1 MNLRSCKYTAAQGT
15 APAAPLRYNS
25 SLYYL
30 FCAKRSSFFQQNV
43 HRRSKTAPNAFFFG
57 QFAACPGAVLTNPAA
72 LCYNFHDFRQEAG
85 PAGRSPPYTIF
96 SRRIF
101 ETDAMKGSAVGLQAD
116 WQAPFFVFL
125 RRSHRRK
132 QMKTKNSSPAR
143 NVVLAALFLALAFV
157 LPMVT
162 GHLPQVGNMLCPMHF
177 PILLCGFV
185 LGGPWGLAVGFA
197 APLLRS
203 VLFGMPPM
211 FPIAISMAFEL
222 AAYGAVSGWLY
233 RRVKHTLPMTYA
245 TLAAAMVAGARS
257 ASCWRACPA
266 RASRSRPS
274 CPVRSSP
281 LCRAS
286 SHSWCSSPSSSPLCR
301 KPRCWSNRFS
311 LPLSQVKK
319 LVQHPNNI
327 FSICNSTLL
336 LLH

>member
-1 MNLRSCKYTAAQGT
+1 
-15 APAAPLRYNS
+15 
-25 SLYYL
+25 
-30 FCAKRSSFFQQNV
+30 
-43 HRRSKTAPNAFFFG
+43 
-57 QFAACPGAVLTNPAA
+57 
-72 LCYNFHDFRQEAG
+72 
-85 PAGRSPPYTIF
+85 
-96 SRRIF
+96 
-101 ETDAMKGSAVGLQAD
+101 
-116 WQAPFFVFL
+116 
-125 RRSHRRK
+125 
-132 QMKTKNSSPAR
+132 MKTKNSSPAR

-185 LGGPWGLAVGFA
+185 LGGSWGLAVGFA

-245 TLAAAMVAGARS
+245 TLAAAMVAGRLVWGAVRFVLAGLSGSSFPFS
-257 ASCWRACPA
+257 AFLSGALFTAVP
-266 RASRSRPS
+266 
-274 CPVRSSP
+274 
-281 LCRAS
+281 AS